1 MTLRKIGRR
10 ASRMC
15 PHFEKKKLCFLRPFL
30 DSVSTV
36 YPDSDGGPELNAE
49 MAKKRQKDLDRTCT
63 VPILHTSY
71 VSLLT
76 TLLLLLGQKLD
87 EVVRWLDA
95 FHCTEK
101 HKYTIQLRQRDTC
114 EWFPKTDAYKT
125 WRAGGCQFLWLHGKG
140 MLSGIS

>member
-1 MTLRKIGRR
+1 
-10 ASRMC
+10 MC
-15 PHFEKKKLCFLRPFL
+15 LHFEKKKKCFLRPFL

-101 HKYTIQLRQRDTC
+101 HKYTNPAASAGHMRVVSQNRRIQNVEGRRVSILVVAWER
-114 EWFPKTDAYKT
+114 YVV
-125 WRAGGCQFLWLHGKG
+125 
-140 MLSGIS
+140 